1 MAPKLQ
7 NSGLSVLLLAITLIL
22 SWWIAEK
29 AHSHLP
35 KANNGIEGK
44 ISGLAPFDI
53 LIGFIQNVDAIF
65 YTSEVILIYN
75 RICCQ

>member
-7 NSGLSVLLLAITLIL
+7 NSGLTVLLLAITLIL
-22 SWWIAEK
+22 SWWIAKK

-44 ISGLAPFDI
+44 ISGLAPLDI
-53 LIGFIQNVDAIF
+53 LIGV
-65 YTSEVILIYN
+65 SKGKN
-75 RICCQ
+75 RVRGRLCAVSNMA

>member
-53 LIGFIQNVDAIF
+53 LIGVKMSMQYYIHLKSF
-65 YTSEVILIYN
+65 
-75 RICCQ
+75 

>member
-53 LIGFIQNVDAIF
+53 FKNVDAIF